1 MTAQTLLF
9 HFLNASSEDARISP
23 GHISLY
29 LVLVKCWTENNFEDP
44 FPIIRDQVMN
54 RAKINGRT
62 TYQKYIQDL
71 HQYGYIGYTPSYNH
85 FLGSLIS
92 MESFAR
98 ISGKSEKEMGN
109 AGEQP
114 GKR

>member
-1 MTAQTLLF
+1 MTAQSLMF
-9 HFLNASSEDARISP
+9 HFLNTTSEDARIGP

-29 LVLVKCWTENNFEDP
+29 LALIKCWTENNFEDP
-44 FPIIRDQVMN
+44 FPIIRDSLMR

-62 TYQKYIQDL
+62 TYQKYIQEL
-71 HQYGYIGYTPSYNH
+71 HEYGYVGYTPSYNH

-92 MESFAR
+92 MENFAR
-98 ISGKSEKEMGN
+98 TSGRPERYPEN

>member
-1 MTAQTLLF
+1 MTPQTLIF
-9 HFLNASSEDARISP
+9 HFLQSVDQDARIGP

-29 LVLVKCWTENNFEDP
+29 LALIKCWTDCNFEDP
-44 FPIIRDQVMN
+44 FPIIRDQVMH

-62 TYQKYIQDL
+62 TYQKYIQEL
-71 HQYGYIGYTPSYNH
+71 HAYGYVGYIPSFNH

-92 MESFAR
+92 LENFAKT
-98 ISGKSEKEMGN
+98 SGRPETAPGH

-114 GKR
+114 GRR

>member
-1 MTAQTLLF
+1 MTAQTLMF
-9 HFLNASSEDARISP
+9 HFLNASGEDARICA

-29 LVLVKCWTENNFEDP
+29 LVLVKCWTENNFDDP

-92 MESFAR
+92 MENFAR
-98 ISGKSEKEMGN
+98 ISGKSEMEPGH
-109 AGEQP
+109 AGEQT